1 MTLPCSA
8 FRLAI
13 YRSAA
18 HRFRYFTCQNRS
30 LSEVHVR
37 IFLVAICLFLYTG
50 VAWSQDKVKIGFI
63 DIQRAITES
72 QAGKRA
78 KERFQAQVKKAEAE
92 LLKEKQEIERLK
104 SDLDKKGPLLKEEEK
119 RSLEADLQ
127 RRVVNYQRGMQDQQ
141 QQLRQREGEM
151 TGDILKELEKIVN
164 EVGKAENFTLILE
177 RSQILYSDQGIDITN
192 RVIEAYN
199 ARSKSK

>member
-1 MTLPCSA
+1 WGS
-8 FRLAI
+8 RLVI
-13 YRSAA
+13 CRSAA
-18 HRFRYFTCQNRS
+18 RRFRYFTCQNRS
-30 LSEVHVR
+30 RSEVQVR

-50 VAWSQDKVKIGFI
+50 EAWSQDNVKIGFI

-104 SDLDKKGPLLKEEEK
+104 GDLDKKGPLLKEEEK

-141 QQLRQREGEM
+141 QQLRQKEGEM
-151 TGDILKELEKIVN
+151 TSDILKELEKIVN
-164 EVGKAENFTLILE
+164 EVGKAEKFTLILE